1 MPGLVKSCAL
11 DALYML
17 DMGTIQGLGL
27 WIITGL
33 VNDAKT
39 VSLLSD
45 PQIRVFLIPIVDVTL
60 GARCSGAYFR
70 WNVGP
75 IFKTYPFIVHDTSSN
90 HQPRY
95 TLLSADFVTSIIHVQ
110 SIECAAF
117 VSLPGSSCDACRT
130 VDSAVA
136 VVEKSAQQSFGKK
149 SIDRLNHAQLEAK
162 LSALSRQLKAEQ
174 IKKNNH
180 WTSLKAARKRE
191 AAFTELFDLLSAHN
205 VPGLP
210 RLLSTAKN
218 EGWGTQKTTQKSQ
231 LAIEGKYHARNYT
244 EFDRD
249 LAILMYE
256 LGGGA
261 TLYALNKAPVM
272 LPSRFTI
279 ADERRTQNLR
289 ITVGDVKMIDILENI
304 EILFRDAVV
313 SETGPVLHTISQD
326 EISGDGRLCYLEE
339 TDEIA
344 GLCEH
349 ATSKLK
355 TFQMGSDLTC
365 IEEVVTAIRAGD
377 IHVGKE
383 YSVAAISRHAPT
395 DYGAKPILIL
405 PTCKKGSW
413 RSAAEILQKLV
424 QAWKLSPHGEAKL
437 GKLTGGR
444 TRPGKCDVTCHTF
457 RESPTPFP
465 FAAAGHFT
473 GADLFVGAGPIAGG
487 GCFFVCIF

>member
-1 MPGLVKSCAL
+1 MDNQWTSKRCKDRVAAL
-11 DALYML
+11 QSSNSRLPHP
-17 DMGTIQGLGL
+17 
-27 WIITGL
+27 
-33 VNDAKT
+33 N
-39 VSLLSD
+39 VSVRST
-45 PQIRVFLIPIVDVTL
+45 QASVDVTL
-60 GARCSGAYFR
+60 GARCCGAYFR

-75 IFKTYPFIVHDTSSN
+75 IFKTYPFI
-90 HQPRY
+90 
-95 TLLSADFVTSIIHVQ
+95 

-136 VVEKSAQQSFGKK
+136 VVEKWAQQSFGKK

-210 RLLSTAKN
+210 RLLFTAKN
-218 EGWGTQKTTQKSQ
+218 EGWGTQRTTQKSL
-231 LAIEGKYHARNYT
+231 LAIAGKYHARNYT

-289 ITVGDVKMIDILENI
+289 ITVGDVKMTDILENI

-355 TFQMGSDLTC
+355 TFKMGSDLTC
-365 IEEVVTAIRAGD
+365 IEEVVTAIRAGTVQREGFE
-377 IHVGKE
+377 IHDVVQDLVLGM
-383 YSVAAISRHAPT
+383 SSSFVLNFMIFRRIS
-395 DYGAKPILIL
+395 
-405 PTCKKGSW
+405 
-413 RSAAEILQKLV
+413 
-424 QAWKLSPHGEAKL
+424 
-437 GKLTGGR
+437 
-444 TRPGKCDVTCHTF
+444 
-457 RESPTPFP
+457 
-465 FAAAGHFT
+465 
-473 GADLFVGAGPIAGG
+473 
-487 GCFFVCIF
+487 